1 MRLLTSLFG
10 IVLLVHVPAAGADV
24 PPAPPRRLGAAD
36 GISRAVVVGDV
47 PLLHTAQLL
56 PLDDRGRPV
65 GDDPAA
71 QVRDLFR
78 QLATALKAGGS
89 SLDRLVRLHFAVT
102 DQPGVAAVRQAL
114 ARQFRDGGQPAVT
127 IVVGRPVRPGV
138 RVSLDAVAV
147 TTGGGKQVRFPAVA
161 GLRVSGGAGVSILP
175 AGPTLHVSGQAE
187 RGKTLADSTRQT
199 MRTLR
204 ATLRQYDRDLEHV
217 ALVKAFVEPMD
228 RVEEARREIEA
239 FFGNRPVPPIV
250 LVEWTFANS
259 IEIELVASA
268 AAGTGAAAID
278 YLTPP
283 GMTASP
289 VFSRVARINH
299 GNRVYTSG
307 LIGGGRDGAAQVKD
321 VFVRLK
327 AILGETGSD
336 LRHLAKATYYVSTED
351 ASKQLNLL
359 RPNYYDPKRPPA
371 ASKAPVRGVGHADSG
386 IVVDMIAVSPA
397 KR

>member
-1 MRLLTSLFG
+1 MRLLTPLIG
-10 IVLLVHVPAAGADV
+10 IVLLVHVPTAIADV
-24 PPAPPRRLGAAD
+24 PSDPPRRIGAAD
-36 GISRAVVVGDV
+36 GISQAVVVGDV

-56 PLDDRGRPV
+56 PLDDRGRPI

-78 QLATALKAGGS
+78 QLATALKAGDSG
-89 SLDRLVRLHFAVT
+89 LDRLVRLHFAVT
-102 DQPGVAAVRQAL
+102 DQSAVAAVRQAL

-127 IVVGRPVRPGV
+127 IVVGRAVSPGV
-138 RVSLDAVAV
+138 RVSLDAVAA
-147 TTGGGKQVRFPAVA
+147 TTGDSKLVRFPAVA
-161 GLRVSGGAGVSILP
+161 AVRVSGGAGVSILP

-199 MRTLR
+199 MQTLR
-204 ATLRQYDRDLEHV
+204 ATLQQYDRDLEHV

-239 FFGNRPVPPIV
+239 FFGKRPVPPIV

-268 AAGTGAAAID
+268 AAGKGPAAID

-299 GNRVYTSG
+299 GSRIYTSG
-307 LIGGGRDGAAQVKD
+307 LIGGGRDGPAQVKD
-321 VFVRLK
+321 VFVQLK
-327 AILGETGSD
+327 AILADSGSD
-336 LRHLAKATYYVSTED
+336 FRHLAKATYYVSTDD
-351 ASKQLNLL
+351 ASKQLNVL
-359 RPNYYDPKRPPA
+359 RPGYYDPKRPPA
-371 ASKAPVRGVGHADSG
+371 ASKAPVRGVGQAGSG
-386 IVVDMIAVSPA
+386 IVVDLIAVAPV